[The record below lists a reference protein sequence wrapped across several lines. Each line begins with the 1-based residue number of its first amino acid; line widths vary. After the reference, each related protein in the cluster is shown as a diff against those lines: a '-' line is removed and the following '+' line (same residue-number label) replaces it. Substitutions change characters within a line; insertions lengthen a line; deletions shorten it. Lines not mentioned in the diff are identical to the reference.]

1 MGTPEFS
8 LAALESLIKSDFIE
22 VIAIVANPDRPVGR
36 NQTMT
41 PPPTKILA
49 QQHNI
54 PVLQPDRIRKPEW
67 IEKIRELKPELI
79 VVAAFGQI
87 IPKDILDVPKYKS
100 INIHG
105 SMLPKLKGASP
116 IQYAILE
123 GYKKTGATIMIMDE
137 LMDHGPILTQQE
149 IELDEKETSE
159 TLFKKMSPIGANLLM
174 ATLLDWI
181 SGKLQPQE
189 QNHNEATLTK
199 IISKEDGKII
209 WSETAE
215 KIERQVRAFNP
226 WPGTFCIFKDQS
238 GNEKRLKILDA
249 DVANRE
255 DTTDNNF
262 GYLHS
267 DDKSNLL
274 VNTGKNY
281 LKLNKIQPEGK
292 NPMNAQEFL
301 NGYAFLLNSSLE

>member
-22 VIAIVANPDRPVGR
+22 VIAVVANPDRPVGR
-36 NQTMT
+36 NQIMT

-67 IEKIRELKPELI
+67 IEKIKELKPELI

-87 IPKDILDVPKYKS
+87 IPKDILDVPEYKS

-159 TLFKKMSPIGANLLM
+159 TLFKKMSPIGAGLLM
-174 ATLLDWI
+174 ATLPDWI

-255 DTTDNNF
+255 ETTNKNF

-274 VNTGKNY
+274 VNTGKNC

-301 NGYAFLLNSSLE
+301 NGYAFLLNTSLE